1 MQDGNRVT
9 LTRSATAHRF
19 LIPSLCLLCGAS
31 FGAEWS
37 LQPRL
42 RAGTEFNDNK
52 RLTLSAHDSV
62 FGSSFELGG
71 ALTYA
76 SEVNAVKLTPRT
88 RISRYTE
95 DAGVD
100 LDSEDVFVDGLAEHT
115 GERFGSELRSNF
127 TRDTTLT
134 SELETTGI
142 TQVRKIHQS
151 YELSPSVSYLVTEY
165 NTIRLGGTYNDV
177 VYEDAETTGLLDYEY
192 ASVSLSDSYTVTDR
206 SHLTASVFYS
216 RFEPV
221 GNGSKTE
228 SVGGQA
234 GYQWVWSDALQGSVA
249 LGYVSNDVQQTRDE
263 PQVVQT
269 PIGPVSFCC
278 IPVER
283 NTTEGG
289 LLVDATIEQ
298 ALENSLLTGSFRR
311 RVIPTGNG
319 RQDTQDALR
328 FSARHDFTDR
338 TQAEVGFV
346 YTNSTDQSQ
355 GNEDNS
361 RDYFRI
367 EAAWRYRLS
376 ERLSLSVSYAHARLA
391 STSGDEAALSNALFV
406 TLGFDGDKWTLSR

>member
-1 MQDGNRVT
+1 M
-9 LTRSATAHRF
+9 
-19 LIPSLCLLCGAS
+19 
-31 FGAEWS
+31 
-37 LQPRL
+37 QPRL

-52 RLTLSAHDSV
+52 RLTLLAHDSV
-62 FGSSFELGG
+62 FGSSFEFGG
-71 ALTYA
+71 ALIYA

-88 RISRYTE
+88 RILRYTE
-95 DAGVD
+95 DSGVD

-115 GERFGSELRSNF
+115 GERLGWELRSNF
-127 TRDTTLT
+127 TRDTTLV

-151 YELSPSVSYLVTEY
+151 YELSPSVSYLATEY

-177 VYEDAETTGLLDYEY
+177 VYEDAENAGLLDYDY
-192 ASVSLSDSYTVTDR
+192 ASVSLSDSYTITDR
-206 SHLTASVFYS
+206 SQLTATVFYS

-221 GNGSKTE
+221 GNRSKTE
-228 SVGGQA
+228 SIGGQA

-249 LGYVSNDVQQTRDE
+249 LGYVSNDVQQTE
-263 PQVVQT
+263 IELQAVQT
-269 PIGPVSFCC
+269 PFGPFFFP
-278 IPVER
+278 IEVER

-289 LLVDATIEQ
+289 LLVDATIEKT
-298 ALENSLLTGSFRR
+298 LENSLLTGSFRR
-311 RVIPTGNG
+311 AVIPTGNG
-319 RQDTQDALR
+319 RQNNRDEVR

-338 TQAEVGFV
+338 TQANVGFV
-346 YTNSTDQSQ
+346 YTNSSDQSQ
-355 GNEDNS
+355 GNEENS

-391 STSGDEAALSNALFV
+391 STIGDEVALSNAFFV

>member
-9 LTRSATAHRF
+9 GKLTRSATAHRF
-19 LIPSLCLLCGAS
+19 LIPSLCLLCSAS

-62 FGSSFELGG
+62 FGSSFEFGG

-88 RISRYTE
+88 RILRYTE
-95 DAGVD
+95 DSGVD

-115 GERFGSELRSNF
+115 GERFGWDLRSNF
-127 TRDTTLT
+127 TRDTTLV

-142 TQVRKIHQS
+142 TQVNKIHQS

-177 VYEDAETTGLLDYEY
+177 VYEDAENTGLLDYDY
-192 ASVSLSDSYTVTDR
+192 ASVSLSDSYTITDR
-206 SHLTASVFYS
+206 SQLTASVFYS

-221 GNGSKTE
+221 ESAGNRSKTE
-228 SVGGQA
+228 SIGGQA

-249 LGYVSNDVQQTRDE
+249 LGYVSNDVQQTE
-263 PQVVQT
+263 IVQIPFGPFSF
-269 PIGPVSFCC
+269 PIE
-278 IPVER
+278 VES

-289 LLVDATIEQ
+289 LLVDATIEKT
-298 ALENSLLTGSFRR
+298 LENSLLSGSFRR
-311 RVIPTGNG
+311 AVIPTGNG
-319 RQDTQDALR
+319 RQDTRDALR

-338 TQAEVGFV
+338 TQADVGFV

-355 GNEDNS
+355 QENS

-391 STSGDEAALSNALFV
+391 STSSDEAALSNALFV